1 VSDNPILAAI
11 EALGANLR
19 GEIIKTRTDIMA
31 RIDTLQT
38 SVDAIRD
45 DLTVLG
51 GGNDSVRRTNENTRD
66 EVRDLARNVGD
77 MQRILLKH
85 GTRLDKL
92 ERRTP

>member
-1 VSDNPILAAI
+1 VSDDPILAAI

-45 DLTVLG
+45 DLTVPG

-85 GTRLDKL
+85 GTRLDQL